1 MVVMSDIPNFHD
13 GFFDGFW
20 LGDGGC
26 VRLFARTHAGELFTI
41 VLSNVAA
48 MKLSNV
54 KAGNII
60 FDVVVTPPENVTT
73 ADIGEVYDITLA
85 AEVEQRRLQ
94 VHEKRLSL
102 LTISSSYGADGL
114 LLFGA
119 AEVVPNHTLS
129 NVTH

>member
-1 MVVMSDIPNFHD
+1 MRAVF
-13 GFFDGFW
+13 
-20 LGDGGC
+20 
-26 VRLFARTHAGELFTI
+26 GEQVTGERFTI
-41 VLSNVAA
+41 ALSNVAA

-73 ADIGEVYDITLA
+73 ADVGEVYDITRA

-119 AEVVPNHTLS
+119 AEVVPNHILP